1 MASSS
6 SHEPA
11 SSTGGPVAES
21 DGSKK
26 TDELGAQISDLKK
39 QQQDLLREK
48 KKLQGMLRN
57 AQKKRQRLTKR
68 TRMLSDNDLL
78 DIMRMRAAHASKEN
92 KVADDQSAK
101 PSQAETPGGP
111 ATLGTHLAAGGEEQ
125 AAVASE
131 GNAEQLPDSPA

>member
-1 MASSS
+1 MAASS

-11 SSTGGPVAES
+11 SSTGGAVAEIV
-21 DGSKK
+21 GSNK
-26 TDELGAQISDLKK
+26 TEELGAQITNLKK

-57 AQKKRQRLTKR
+57 AQKKRQRLTRR

-78 DIMRMRAAHASKEN
+78 DIMRMRAAHSSKEN
-92 KVADDQSAK
+92 KVADDKSAK
-101 PSQAETPGGP
+101 PSQAESPGAP
-111 ATLGTHLAAGGEEQ
+111 ATLGTHLAAGEEP

>member
-21 DGSKK
+21 DGPKQ
-26 TDELGAQISDLKK
+26 DELGAQISDLKK

-111 ATLGTHLAAGGEEQ
+111 ATLGTHLAAGEEP
-125 AAVASE
+125 AAEASE

>member
-11 SSTGGPVAES
+11 SSTGEPVAVS

-39 QQQDLLREK
+39 QQQDLLRDK
-48 KKLQGMLRN
+48 KKLQAQLRN
-57 AQKKRQRLTKR
+57 AQKKKQRLTKR

-78 DIMRMRAAHASKEN
+78 DIMRMRAAQSSKEKGDDN
-92 KVADDQSAK
+92 KTATAAQPES
-101 PSQAETPGGP
+101 PGAA
-111 ATLGTHLAAGGEEQ
+111 ATLGTHLAAGEEP
-125 AAVASE
+125 AAEASE
-131 GNAEQLPDSPA
+131 GNA